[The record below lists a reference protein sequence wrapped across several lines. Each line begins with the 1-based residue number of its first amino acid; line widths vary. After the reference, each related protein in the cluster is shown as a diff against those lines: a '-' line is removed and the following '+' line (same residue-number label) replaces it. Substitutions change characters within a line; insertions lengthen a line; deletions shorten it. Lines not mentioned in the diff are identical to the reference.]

1 MPIEAAPYSIISPV
15 TYFIDIVNF
24 GLTGQSA
31 FGSLGL
37 FLDFIILI
45 GFGLSFLFLAFK
57 LHELV
62 LQKRFSG

>member
-1 MPIEAAPYSIISPV
+1 M
-15 TYFIDIVNF
+15 YFIDIVNF

-31 FGSLGL
+31 LGNLGL
-37 FLDFIILI
+37 FLDFTILL
-45 GFGLSFLFLAFK
+45 GFGLGFLFLAFK

>member
-1 MPIEAAPYSIISPV
+1 V

-24 GLTGQSA
+24 GLTGESA
-31 FGSLGL
+31 FGTFGL
-37 FLDFIILI
+37 LLDFGILVAFGI
-45 GFGLSFLFLAFK
+45 GFLFLAFK